1 MPQKGLLT
9 GVWCLLYFCHK
20 ALKMIN
26 DTGNGLVVWVSYIA
40 LEIYRQLIGICLSYN
55 TPGPVLIAV
64 DFQLLQECY
73 LAQILVLTEGVKNHL
88 LSLRQKQFVRNLQ
101 VLCLQWP
108 IKVLKYSPAEPPGS
122 SYSLKWW
129 TNIKLL
135 LGFYYQLQIT
145 KKKNPTQI
153 SVLLWLAHFPCLAIN
168 PSHIQPCGACAK
180 RSL

>member
-1 MPQKGLLT
+1 MVWLYGFLILLWKFIGSWLEYACLTTPQDQFSLQWT
-9 GVWCLLYFCHK
+9 
-20 ALKMIN
+20 
-26 DTGNGLVVWVSYIA
+26 
-40 LEIYRQLIGICLSYN
+40 
-55 TPGPVLIAV
+55 
-64 DFQLLQECY
+64 FQLLQECY
-73 LAQILVLTEGVKNHL
+73 LAQILVLTEEVKNHL

-168 PSHIQPCGACAK
+168 PSHVQSCGACAK